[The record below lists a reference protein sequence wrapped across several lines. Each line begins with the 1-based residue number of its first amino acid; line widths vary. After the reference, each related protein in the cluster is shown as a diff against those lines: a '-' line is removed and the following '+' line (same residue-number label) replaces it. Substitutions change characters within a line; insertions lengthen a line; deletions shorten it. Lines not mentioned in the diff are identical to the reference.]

1 MNRHERSLELDKI
14 LERLAAQTSCDDAAD
29 AARGLRPATDLI
41 TVQRLLH
48 ETEDAHMLMARFG
61 APSFGQPRN
70 VNGAL
75 ARANA
80 GASLSMRELLDVA
93 YTLSVIRRVTEWR
106 SHCEG
111 VLTCLDDRFSLLNPN
126 VYLETKIITAIV
138 SEEEM
143 SDKASPLLED
153 IRRKMRSTSQR
164 LRDQLDKMIRSPAYQ
179 KLLQDPIVTM
189 RDGRY
194 VVPVKAEHRGEV
206 AGLVHDT
213 SSSGAT
219 VFIEPMS
226 VVEANNELRLLAAK
240 EREEIDRILAA
251 LSAEAGS
258 FSETITED
266 YRILIELNVIFAK
279 ARLAYEMKAEVPRVT
294 DDGCL
299 RLNQA
304 RHPLI
309 DPQQVVPIDVELGF
323 SFDCLVITGPNT
335 GGKTVTLKTVGLL
348 TLMAM
353 CGLMIPVGR
362 DSTVSV
368 FTRVLVDIGDEQS
381 IEQSLSTFS
390 AHMTNLIGILEQ
402 ADEHSL
408 VLSDELGAGTDPVEG
423 AALAMAILEQLRK
436 QGARIVSTTH
446 YAELKSY
453 AIHTDGVQNGSCEFD
468 VATLRPTYRLLI
480 GIPGRS
486 NAFAISERLG
496 MPSGIVE
503 RAGSLVSRDNQQLES
518 VIEQLNTQR
527 QMLEEEQQ
535 KAKDIYAAA
544 ELAKRKAEQTVQEAK
559 NRRDKEIDR
568 AREQARRIVEQ
579 ARTQAE
585 QFMGELDVLRKQTKD
600 IAALADAK
608 SKLKAQIRAM
618 DDTVDPVREQQQD
631 TYVLPRPLK
640 VGDTVRLADIDK
652 TAVVLALPDKNGN
665 VEVQAGIIQT
675 RVPLSNLRLEKAPKP
690 AKNDLRR
697 PGSAGVSRSVRT
709 AKTEVD
715 LRGLNADEALLE
727 VDRFIDASVMAG
739 LGQVTVIHGKGTGV
753 LRTEIHKH
761 LRTHPS
767 VAEFRL
773 GMYGEGET
781 GVTVIT
787 LK

>member
-14 LERLAAQTSCDDAAD
+14 LDRLAAQTSCDDAAD
-29 AARGLRPATDLI
+29 AARNLQPATDLV
-41 TVQRLLH
+41 TVQRLLK

-70 VNGAL
+70 VNGSL

-111 VLTCLDDRFSLLNPN
+111 VLTSLDDRFSLLCPN
-126 VYLETKIITAIV
+126 VYLETKITTAILN
-138 SEEEM
+138 EEEM
-143 SDKASPLLED
+143 SDKASPVLAD
-153 IRRKMRSTSQR
+153 IRRKMRATSQR
-164 LRDQLDKMIRSPAYQ
+164 LRDQLDKMIRSPSMQ
-179 KLLQDPIVTM
+179 KYLQDPIVTM

-194 VVPVKAEHRGEV
+194 VVPVKAECRGEV

-226 VVEANNELRLLAAK
+226 VVEANNDLRLLAAK
-240 EREEIDRILAA
+240 EREEIDRILEA
-251 LSAEAGS
+251 LSAEAGN
-258 FSETITED
+258 FSETIAED

-299 RLNQA
+299 RLNRA

-309 DPQQVVPIDVELGF
+309 DPKTVVPIDVELGF
-323 SFDCLVITGPNT
+323 DFDCLVITGPNT

-348 TLMAM
+348 TLMTM
-353 CGLMIPVGR
+353 CGMMIPVGR
-362 DSTVSV
+362 ESTVSV
-368 FTRVLVDIGDEQS
+368 FRHILVDIGDEQS

-390 AHMTNLIGILEQ
+390 AHMTNLIGVLEQ

-423 AALAMAILEQLRK
+423 AALAISILEQLRA
-436 QGARIVSTTH
+436 QGAHIVATTH

-453 AIHTDGVQNGSCEFD
+453 AIDTDGVQNGSCEFD
-468 VATLRPTYRLLI
+468 VNTLRPTYRLLI

-496 MPSGIVE
+496 MPTSVVE
-503 RAGSLVSRDNQQLES
+503 RAGALVSRDDKQLES
-518 VIEQLNTQR
+518 VIEQLNAQ
-527 QMLEEEQQ
+527 QQQLEDERQ
-535 KAKDIYAAA
+535 KAQEATAAA
-544 ELAKRKAEQTVQEAK
+544 ERAKRNAEQKLQEAQT
-559 NRRDKEIDR
+559 RQDRELDK

-585 QFMGELDVLRKQTKD
+585 QFMEELDVLRKQTKD

-618 DDTVDPVREQQQD
+618 DDTVDPVREQRQD
-631 TYVLPRPLK
+631 NYVLPRPLK

-652 TAVVLALPDKNGN
+652 TAVVLALPDKSGQ
-665 VEVQAGIIQT
+665 VEVQAGIIKT

-690 AKNDLRR
+690 AKNDVRR
-697 PGSAGVSRSVRT
+697 QGAARVSRSVRN

-715 LRGLNADEALLE
+715 LRGMNADEAILE
-727 VDRFIDASVMAG
+727 VDRFIDASVMAN
-739 LGQVTVIHGKGTGV
+739 LGQLTIIHGKGTGV

-773 GMYGEGET
+773 GLYGEGET
-781 GVTVIT
+781 GVTVVS